1 MKLYV
6 LQKKNSVHSGALQ
19 QFIKTHPEEY
29 CLIFVDENQCIDNTN
44 RYVK

>member
-1 MKLYV
+1 MFY
-6 LQKKNSVHSGALQ
+6 KKDSAHSGAFH
-19 QFIKTHPEEY
+19 QFIKTDPEED